1 MCLCSKS
8 PIIAAVPSGRV
19 LAISLYLFVCFV
31 FVVVVVVV
39 FCFCFCFFFAVIE
52 PKRFICLGSVTA
64 GREGREDNPGARVTL
79 VLN

>member
-31 FVVVVVVV
+31 FVVVVDF
-39 FCFCFCFFFAVIE
+39 FCFCFCLFARIE
-52 PKRFICLGSVTA
+52 PKRFICGGSVIA

>member
-1 MCLCSKS
+1 MCVCSKS

-31 FVVVVVVV
+31 FVVVVVG
-39 FCFCFCFFFAVIE
+39 FLFLFFAGIE
-52 PKRFICLGSVTA
+52 PKRFICGGSVIA

>member
-19 LAISLYLFVCFV
+19 LAISLYLFVLFLLLLLI
-31 FVVVVVVV
+31 F
-39 FCFCFCFFFAVIE
+39 FCFCFCLFARIE
-52 PKRFICLGSVTA
+52 PKRFICGGSVIA
-64 GREGREDNPGARVTL
+64 AREGREDNPGARVTL

>member
-31 FVVVVVVV
+31 FVVVVC
-39 FCFCFCFFFAVIE
+39 FCFCFCFFADIE
-52 PKRFICLGSVTA
+52 PKRFISGGSVIA
-64 GREGREDNPGARVTL
+64 GREGKEDNPGARVTL